1 MEILWG
7 RLSGGNRQLT
17 LDDFFWCYRPQHIIS
32 TQGIYH
38 FAARKKALRL
48 VSDMLDFN
56 RNWMG
61 KYFFVKRTDW
71 VCRPEEW
78 DTMSHGFDNTW
89 GIVKDLGLMLSIFSY
104 PFSRMFFVLF
114 CKCFNVVIIFSI
126 LASIRPSITDEQEA
140 FIQQV
145 IEIPFEQCK
154 CRDLLTLDTLRANC
168 DGPEPTLAARRL
180 NTYSRRREYNFP
192 HRFFPFSFSF

>member
-17 LDDFFWCYRPQHIIS
+17 LDEFFWCYRPQHIIS
-32 TQGIYH
+32 SQGIYH
-38 FAARKKALRL
+38 FATRKKALRL
-48 VSDMLDFN
+48 VSNMLDFN
-56 RNWMG
+56 RNWKG
-61 KYFFVKRTDW
+61 IYFFAKGTDW
-71 VCRPEEW
+71 VCRLEEW

-89 GIVKDLGLMLSIFSY
+89 GIVKDSSLMLSTFSY

-140 FIQQV
+140 FIQRV

-154 CRDLLTLDTLRANC
+154 CRDLITLDTLHANC

-192 HRFFPFSFSF
+192 HHFFPFSFSF

>member
-17 LDDFFWCYRPQHIIS
+17 LDEFFWCYRPQHIIS

-56 RNWMG
+56 RNWKG
-61 KYFFVKRTDW
+61 RYFFVKGTDW
-71 VCRPEEW
+71 VCRPGEW

-126 LASIRPSITDEQEA
+126 SASIHPSIFDE
-140 FIQQV
+140 
-145 IEIPFEQCK
+145 
-154 CRDLLTLDTLRANC
+154 
-168 DGPEPTLAARRL
+168 
-180 NTYSRRREYNFP
+180 
-192 HRFFPFSFSF
+192 